1 MEESTIEMLNSYSK
15 YVESLDISN
24 KNIKGLLDLDGFDK
38 LKKLVCSNNK
48 IDLIINLP
56 DSLKYLDCSYNL
68 IEQFNC
74 ISNNLDYFNCK
85 KNPLTILYYSFDV
98 KPKSYP
104 KKLQYLRYSN
114 IFNQPV
120 DNLSNS
126 ITELIFGNS
135 FNQHVDNLPNSITHL
150 TFGNSFNQPVDNLP
164 NSITHLTFGNSFNQP
179 VDNLPNSITHL
190 TFGNSF
196 NQPVDNFPNSITHL
210 TFGDSFNQP
219 VNNLPNSLIELE
231 FGLEFNQPIDKIYSK
246 CKQNSGSN
254 QNSGIVTLGFGDKFN
269 QPIDILQTK
278 SCTCCANSLKNLFL
292 GESFGKSIN
301 NIPKSVEHLIVYGNE
316 YYKNNKEHIL
326 DTVRYLDLFGD
337 NNQEIIEFPKNLN
350 YLILNSNYSHN
361 INNLPES
368 IIEIRIYNLEQ
379 KKLISEKYHDKVVLT
394 KD

>member
-164 NSITHLTFGNSFNQP
+164 NSITHLIFGDYFNQ
-179 VDNLPNSITHL
+179 S
-190 TFGNSF
+190 
-196 NQPVDNFPNSITHL
+196 
-210 TFGDSFNQP
+210 
-219 VNNLPNSLIELE
+219 VNNLPNSLINLE

-316 YYKNNKEHIL
+316 YYKDNKEHIL

-337 NNQEIIEFPKNLN
+337 YNQEIIEFPKNLN